1 MKENLTAIFG
11 LVDGSGSME
20 VIRKG
25 VIDGFN
31 EFLVSQKKEPGDV
44 IFSLVQFSRQYNNEL
59 IYNKIYNLRNI
70 KEIEPLTEEHY
81 NPSGGTPLLDAMG
94 RAINELGE
102 QLAAIP
108 EQSRPSKV
116 IFLVITDG
124 YENSSHEFSKEQI
137 KSMTTKQENVF
148 SWQFVYLG
156 ANQDSFA
163 EAANLGILKHSTV
176 NYQHTYAGMTETMR
190 NLSASVG
197 SYRSGQLADVIL
209 TDDTKTTN

>member
-1 MKENLTAIFG
+1 MKENLTVIFA

-31 EFLVSQKKEPGDV
+31 EFLTSQKKEPGEV
-44 IFSLVQFSRQYNNEL
+44 IFSLVQFSRKYNNDL
-59 IYNKIYNLRNI
+59 IYNKLYDLRNI
-70 KEIEPLTEEHY
+70 KEIEPLNEERY
-81 NPSGGTPLLDAMG
+81 DPSGGTPLLDAMG

-108 EQSRPSKV
+108 EQDRPAKV
-116 IFLVITDG
+116 VFLVITDG
-124 YENSSHEFSKEQI
+124 EENSSRNFSNEQI
-137 KSMTTKQENVF
+137 KSMTDKQTNVF

-163 EAANLGILKHSTV
+163 EAVHLGIKRHSTM
-176 NYQHTYAGMTETMR
+176 NYQHTYAGMTGVMR

-197 SYRSGQLADVIL
+197 SYRSGESSNVIL
-209 TDDTKTTN
+209 TDDKSTN